1 MGKDPRERGR
11 ALRDEGAKL
20 LISAAAGRAMWA
32 ARPPLTVT
40 AAGSLDA
47 VVLGGQPRID
57 VLTTDELAAAAARA
71 HIDLAAATEADEP
84 ALQGFVSALRG
95 TAGEL
100 LTLEALNDG
109 RLPAPGRAVH
119 AELIAHHHPGVDLAF
134 HDAGGA
140 IVDTANVK
148 IAADPDVALRHFGRH
163 PDVRLVY
170 APTDTAE
177 RLARMGF
184 EVVGPSGV
192 IPAEGP
198 VIVDLGSPTAS
209 FDEQVRGALAGT
221 VVDASTPLWQLVPW
235 FGFTG
240 VGIRAVRRLAA
251 GADRATVRTLGA
263 GDAAV
268 AGAASTSGK
277 LAALATGSTLSAI
290 PFALVGAWTAQA
302 AVATRR
308 SWRQAA
314 QRERVLRARLL
325 DLPATR

>member
-20 LISAAAGRAMWA
+20 LINAAAGRAMWA

-47 VVLGGQPRID
+47 VVLGGQQRID
-57 VLTTDELAAAAARA
+57 VSLTTDELAAAAERA

-84 ALQGFVSALRG
+84 AIQGFVSALRG

-119 AELIAHHHPGVDLAF
+119 AELIAQHHPGVDLAF
-134 HDAGGA
+134 YDAGGA
-140 IVDTANVK
+140 IVGTANVK
-148 IAADPDVALRHFGRH
+148 IAADPEVALRHFGRH
-163 PDVRLVY
+163 PDVRLVF

-198 VIVDLGSPTAS
+198 VVVDLGSPTAG
-209 FDEQVRGALAGT
+209 FDEQVRWALAGT

-235 FGFTG
+235 FGFTA

-277 LAALATGSTLSAI
+277 LAAWATGSTLSAI
-290 PFALVGAWTAQA
+290 PFALVGAWTAGA
-302 AVATRR
+302 AVATQR
-308 SWRQAA
+308 S
-314 QRERVLRARLL
+314 
-325 DLPATR
+325 

>member
-1 MGKDPRERGR
+1 V
-11 ALRDEGAKL
+11 
-20 LISAAAGRAMWA
+20 WA

-47 VVLGGQPRID
+47 VALGGRPRID
-57 VLTTDELAAAAARA
+57 VLTTDELAVAAERA

-100 LTLEALNDG
+100 HTLEALNDG
-109 RLPAPGRAVH
+109 SLPAPGAAVH

-134 HDAGGA
+134 RDSGGA
-140 IVDTANVK
+140 VVDTANVK
-148 IAADPDVALRHFGRH
+148 IAADPDVVLRHLGRY
-163 PDVRLVY
+163 PEVRMIY

-177 RLARMGF
+177 RLGRMGF
-184 EVVGPSGV
+184 EVVGPSGI

-209 FDEQVRGALAGT
+209 FDDQVRGALAGT
-221 VVDASTPLWQLVPW
+221 VVDATTPLWQLVPW
-235 FGFTG
+235 FGFTA

-251 GADRATVRTLGA
+251 GADPATIRTLGT
-263 GDAAV
+263 GDAVV

-277 LAALATGSTLSAI
+277 LAALATGSALSAI
-290 PFALVGAWTAQA
+290 PFVLVGAWTAQA

-308 SWRQAA
+308 NWRQAA
-314 QRERVLRARLL
+314 HRERALRERLF